1 MNYRIYSAMHS
12 GMHVAMHN
20 TIPNNHICP
29 LVPFLPPCPPG
40 DIPAED
46 LFAGIVAA
54 DVAGYCSR
62 WRRLWQPS
70 SSWAHSRCGWWLTV
84 PAPDQVHC
92 VQGQPLLKCSASA
105 VEEEALNLRV
115 QLGLEGHRAGDE
127 CGEPGDICQG
137 NLNPHLQAW
146 HILCPGDLQEQQ
158 TGFKLIKLP
167 CDADEGEEQSGDGG
181 DQQVV
186 QYQHGSA
193 VTTS

>member
-20 TIPNNHICP
+20 TMPYNHICP

-70 SSWAHSRCGWWLTV
+70 SSWAHLRCGWWLKV
-84 PAPDQVHC
+84 PAPHQVHC
-92 VQGQPLLKCSASA
+92 VEGQPLLKCSASA
-105 VEEEALNLRV
+105 IEEEALNLRV

-127 CGEPGDICQG
+127 GGEPSDVCRGH
-137 NLNPHLQAW
+137 LNPHLQAW
-146 HILCPGDLQEQQ
+146 HILCPGDLQ
-158 TGFKLIKLP
+158 
-167 CDADEGEEQSGDGG
+167 D
-181 DQQVV
+181 
-186 QYQHGSA
+186 
-193 VTTS
+193 